1 MPRASSEQMRSYFG
15 FLVGNYAGSV
25 DLFGVNRSVDVK
37 PDYNLSSSRFS
48 RCNYTL
54 FFLMINLIFCVV
66 LNVQYFSKIIVIVF
80 NRTWEFS
87 KQNKS
92 FNKVTRCCPIP
103 NSVECFSGD
112 RIYQRSLHPYTQ
124 TFAVIIL
131 VRKRLFEVQV
141 HFGIVP
147 TRLIIIYKNK
157 EWRFFC

>member
-92 FNKVTRCCPIP
+92 FNKVTRCCPQVNQCNLFSFPTVIP
-103 NSVECFSGD
+103 LSAFLVTEYTKD
-112 RIYQRSLHPYTQ
+112 PYIHTPK
-124 TFAVIIL
+124 L
-131 VRKRLFEVQV
+131 SRL
-141 HFGIVP
+141 
-147 TRLIIIYKNK
+147 
-157 EWRFFC
+157 